1 MIMSPKKVELKEEE
15 YQEVYAIFK
24 KLTTAESIPPIE
36 VFKKNLDVFFELTYD
51 AYMGLG
57 DIFCTKDEA
66 ISNWIDFMGSE
77 KRALEYFRAVD
88 DWHAYT

>member
-15 YQEVYAIFK
+15 YQEVYTIFK

-51 AYMGLG
+51 AYVGSMGSN
-57 DIFCTKDEA
+57 KEA
-66 ISNWIDFMGSE
+66 MANWIDFMGSE
-77 KRALEYFRAVD
+77 KCAIEYFRAVD
-88 DWHAYT
+88 NWHAYT